1 MFVRRRIAVGLDADG
16 GVVLA
21 RPDNLLVERG
31 AREGIVDYLRQQDL
45 IGGLVDSVDET
56 GPGRTTTVR
65 LRVREPDTINQ
76 EPRWSLESAVI
87 VRDGL
92 RRAEFVAD
100 LNHVTLG
107 APSVTGN
114 PLGAPANWA
123 GDIPFVGRIA
133 ETKSGNRLLLS
144 TAEPAVA
151 PTFLRKALSIKDLK
165 PPRVLVLDSGLRT
178 ANAAGQAPEHEELGC
193 CKLNGD
199 WQSST
204 VIGEPDDEDEP
215 DDDRTGTLD
224 FEAGH
229 GTFISGIVRQ
239 ICPDAEIF
247 SAGVLSSFGDGDTRG
262 VLESLQRVNEAA
274 ADPFDIV
281 VMSFGAFLENDDPGL
296 FAAELTAALGDT
308 LAVAAA
314 GNDMSCR
321 PYYPAAI
328 PGVIA
333 VGGLAADGKAWF
345 TNFGDWVDA
354 CAPAV
359 DIVSTFF
366 CDFTELIDGEAHRVY
381 SGWARWSGTS
391 FAAPK
396 VAGLIAQEMY
406 LAQVTAK
413 EAWRRLTSHRHLRVG
428 DLGVVFNA

>member
-1 MFVRRRIAVGLDADG
+1 M
-16 GVVLA
+16 VLA
-21 RPDNLLVERG
+21 RPDNLIVERE
-31 AREGIVDYLRQQDL
+31 ARERIVDYLSKNEL
-45 IGGLVDSVDET
+45 IGARVDGVDEK

-65 LRVREPDTINQ
+65 LRVSEPDTIN
-76 EPRWSLESAVI
+76 EERRWSLESAAV
-87 VRDGL
+87 VRDAL

-114 PLGAPANWA
+114 PLGAPAHWA
-123 GDIPFVGRIA
+123 GEIPFVGRIT

-144 TAEPAVA
+144 SAEPAVA
-151 PTFLRKALSIKDLK
+151 PEFLREALNIDGAKR
-165 PPRVLVLDSGLRT
+165 PRVLVLDSGLRT
-178 ANAAGQAPEHEELGC
+178 VDGAGAAPEHEALGC

-204 VIGEPDDEDEP
+204 VIGEPDDEDEA
-215 DDDRTGTLD
+215 DDDGTGTLD

-239 ICPDAEIF
+239 ICPDAEVF
-247 SAGVLSSFGDGDTRG
+247 SAGVLSSFGDGDTKG
-262 VLESLQRVNEAA
+262 VLASLERVNAAA

-281 VMSFGAFLENDDPGL
+281 VMSFGAFFENDDPGL
-296 FAAELTAALGDT
+296 FAGELTSVLGDT

-359 DIVSTFF
+359 DVVSTFF
-366 CDFTELIDGEAHRVY
+366 CDFTEKIDGTAHRIY
-381 SGWARWSGTS
+381 DGWARWSGTS

-396 VAGLIAQEMY
+396 VAGLLAQEMY
-406 LAQVTAK
+406 LAQVSAK
-413 EAWRRLTSHRHLRVG
+413 EAWRRLTSYRHLRVG